1 MQHEGGD
8 VEMTR
13 KRMTLSNLIRNN
25 KEELLRDREQ
35 LEKIEKRI
43 DDKYLKRKKDA
54 KAILRR
60 A

>member
-43 DDKYLKRKKDA
+43 DDKYMKRKKEA
-54 KAILRR
+54 KAI
-60 A
+60 

>member
-43 DDKYLKRKKDA
+43 DDKYLERKKEA
-54 KAILRR
+54 KAI
-60 A
+60 